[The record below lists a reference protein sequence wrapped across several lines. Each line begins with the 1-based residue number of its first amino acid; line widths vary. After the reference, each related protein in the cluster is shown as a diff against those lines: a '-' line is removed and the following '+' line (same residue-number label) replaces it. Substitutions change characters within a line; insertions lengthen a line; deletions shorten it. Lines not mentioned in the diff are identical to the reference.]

1 MVVLT
6 VARWNKEFTDKETKM
21 IVAFHGVREAL
32 KELEELRENN
42 DLDKY
47 NRWEIDTIDDT
58 SELTEELVLKQGK
71 MRVKVFT
78 GSFLDGIYQCDKIA
92 AVNGRFF
99 LYRNERYIT
108 SFPDTQTFEME
119 ECL

>member
-6 VARWNKEFTDKETKM
+6 VARLSKEFTDKETKM

-47 NRWEIDTIDDT
+47 SRWEIDTIDDT

-71 MRVKVFT
+71 MRVKVFS
-78 GSFLDGIYQCDKIA
+78 GSFLDGIYQCDKLT
-92 AVNGRFF
+92 AVKGRFF
-99 LYRNERYIT
+99 LYRCERYIT
-108 SFPDTQTFEME
+108 SFPDSQAFDI